1 MSALDSDITSNDIF
15 AGNGRYKKDK
25 KQKGKCIH
33 NEATLFLSGNFK
45 IAIKKE
51 RKKKERE
58 CVCFREIERETDGW
72 TDRQMDRHMGGWMD
86 RQMNVQIDSIK
97 SRQTI

>member
-1 MSALDSDITSNDIF
+1 M
-15 AGNGRYKKDK
+15 
-25 KQKGKCIH
+25 
-33 NEATLFLSGNFK
+33 
-45 IAIKKE
+45 
-51 RKKKERE
+51 